1 MESLKEIKNHN
12 KFFFLYPLTYI
23 IYITL
28 LFAIGVA
35 IAFKNNSFLNVS
47 IIISFVFI
55 VLSIILALKNKLNIS
70 MIMIIFSCL
79 FIGYSYTVIRYY
91 DILKNPISNFDRPIE
106 AYNAKIL
113 SYDGVVGYRER
124 YIAYVDKV
132 YDGTNW
138 YNYAGNIRIY
148 NDSLKTLFI
157 NDEITVSSKINLYKN
172 ILTNNDIYNSQIII
186 EVLADR
192 MLYGAASIY
201 RYNNFVIQENGFS
214 IINYINAHSTK
225 IRNII
230 KKSLGSNMEA
240 IPYSIAQGIMIGDK
254 NIIPYHIRQ
263 YFIDSGISHILSI
276 SGLHISMILSILFLI
291 LSFFPINFYK
301 RILISTIITIIIYPP
316 ITLFSV
322 SIIRASIMAFC
333 LLISYYFDRNRNSI
347 NALFLSGLII
357 LLLNPN
363 SIKDISFQFSFLATL
378 GIIIYYPI
386 FYFYIIKNINNIK
399 TNNKITSLIKN
410 ISIKLLSFLSINVFA
425 LITVLPL
432 SIHHFSILNITS
444 LVSNIFAVPMSF
456 IILSSSLIT
465 IITYQIYAPLSI
477 FPSKTTEFFSDIL
490 IKLAN
495 KFSNLNFLKY
505 ELSLNLYF
513 AVLITFMIVFIG
525 IIIRI
530 KINKSNSLY
539 NEKLTL
545 NKH

>member
-1 MESLKEIKNHN
+1 MESLKEIKNN
-12 KFFFLYPLTYI
+12 NIFFLYPLTYI

-28 LFAIGVA
+28 SFSIGIA
-35 IAFKNNSFLNVS
+35 LAFKTNNFLYIS
-47 IIISFVFI
+47 IIISLVLI

-70 MIMIIFSCL
+70 IIMLIFSCS
-79 FIGYSYTVIRYY
+79 FIGYSYTIIRYY
-91 DILKNPISNFDRPIE
+91 DILKNPLSNFDKPIE

-113 SYDGVVGYRER
+113 SYDGVIGFRER

-138 YNYAGNIRIY
+138 YNYAGNIRLY
-148 NDSLKTLFI
+148 NDSSKTLFI

-172 ILTNNDIYNSQIII
+172 ILTNDDIYNSKIII
-186 EVLADR
+186 EVLSDR

-201 RYNNFVIQENGFS
+201 RYNNFVIQKNGFS
-214 IINYINAHSTK
+214 IINYINAHSIK

-263 YFIDSGISHILSI
+263 YFIDAGISHILSI

-291 LSFFPINFYK
+291 LSFFPINFYN

-316 ITLFSV
+316 MTLFSV

-333 LLISYYFDRNRNSI
+333 LLISYYFDRNRNAI

-386 FYFYIIKNINNIK
+386 FNFYIIKNIIK
-399 TNNKITSLIKN
+399 INTNNKITNLVKN
-410 ISIKLLSFLSINVFA
+410 ISIKLLAFLSINIFA
-425 LITVLPL
+425 LITVFPL
-432 SIHHFSILNITS
+432 SVYHFHIINITS
-444 LVSNIFAVPMSF
+444 IISNIFAVPLSF
-456 IILSSSLIT
+456 MILLSSLIT
-465 IITYQIYAPLSI
+465 IITYQIYEPLSI
-477 FPSKTTEFFSDIL
+477 FPSASAEFFSELL
-490 IKLAN
+490 INLSN
-495 KFSNLNFLKY
+495 KFSSINFLKY
-505 ELSLNLYF
+505 ELNFNLYF
-513 AVLITFMIVFIG
+513 AVFITFIIVFIG

-530 KINKSNSLY
+530 KINKSNTL
-539 NEKLTL
+539 LTKDL
-545 NKH
+545 TRI

>member
-1 MESLKEIKNHN
+1 MESLKEIKNYN
-12 KFFFLYPLTYI
+12 KIFFLYPLTYI
-23 IYITL
+23 TYITL
-28 LFAIGVA
+28 FFAVGIA
-35 IAFKNNSFLNVS
+35 IAFKTNKFLNIS
-47 IIISFVFI
+47 IIIAFI
-55 VLSIILALKNKLNIS
+55 FIIFSIILALKNKLNIS
-70 MIMIIFSCL
+70 IIILMFSCL
-79 FIGYSYTVIRYY
+79 FIGYSYTIIRYY
-91 DILKNPISNFDRPIE
+91 NILKNPLSNFDKPIE

-113 SYDGVVGYRER
+113 SYEGVIGYRDR
-124 YIAYVDKV
+124 YIAYVNKV

-138 YNYAGNIRIY
+138 YDYAGNIRLY

-172 ILTNNDIYNSQIII
+172 ILTNDDIYNSKIII

-192 MLYGAASIY
+192 MLYGTASIY
-201 RYNNFVIQENGFS
+201 RYNNFVIQKNGFS
-214 IINYINAHSTK
+214 IINYINAYSIK
-225 IRNII
+225 IRNMI
-230 KKSLGSNMEA
+230 KKSLGSNMQA
-240 IPYSIAQGIMIGDK
+240 IPYAIAQGIMIGDK

-263 YFIDSGISHILSI
+263 YFIDAGISHILSI

-347 NALFLSGLII
+347 NALFLSALII

-386 FYFYIIKNINNIK
+386 LNFYIIKNIRNIN
-399 TNNKITSLIKN
+399 TNNKITLLIKN
-410 ISIKLLSFLSINVFA
+410 ISINLLIFLSINIFA

-432 SIHHFSILNITS
+432 SIYHFSILNITS
-444 LVSNIFAVPMSF
+444 IISNIFAVPISF

-465 IITYQIYAPLSI
+465 IITYQIYTPLSI
-477 FPSKTTEFFSDIL
+477 FPSKTSEFFSELL
-490 IKLAN
+490 INLSN
-495 KFSNLNFLKY
+495 KFSSINFLKY
-505 ELSLNLYF
+505 ELNLNLYS
-513 AVLITFMIVFIG
+513 AVLITFIIVFIG

-530 KINKSNSLY
+530 KMNK
-539 NEKLTL
+539 L
-545 NKH
+545 NDL